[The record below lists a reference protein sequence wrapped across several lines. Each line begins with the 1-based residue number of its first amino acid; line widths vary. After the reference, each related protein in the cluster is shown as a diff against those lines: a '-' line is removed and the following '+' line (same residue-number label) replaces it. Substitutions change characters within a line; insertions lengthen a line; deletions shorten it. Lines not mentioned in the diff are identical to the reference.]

1 MLTPGWAD
9 ARTQW
14 KNCRMS
20 CRLQVELIT
29 EKEKEEEKEA
39 IWSVWHCSKHHR
51 TGTSSGFSFSG
62 SGYFAKL
69 LFGKAFFNN
78 LSVPEHCSASSV
90 CTPTSG
96 IHGKLQADWGTA
108 SPFFKIRFLLIC
120 ESHLYHSKVVV
131 TAPPPT
137 PTELPLMISPLQ
149 LGLYAACKDDGISG
163 KTWLTP
169 QLTIVILIHVTR
181 RLIVVIK
188 KLHQV

>member
-9 ARTQW
+9 TRTQW
-14 KNCRMS
+14 KNCHMS
-20 CRLQVELIT
+20 CKLQVELIT

-51 TGTSSGFSFSG
+51 TGTSSDFSFSG

-78 LSVPEHCSASSV
+78 LSVPEHYSASSV

-108 SPFFKIRFLLIC
+108 SPFFKICFLLIC

-131 TAPPPT
+131 I
-137 PTELPLMISPLQ
+137 L
-149 LGLYAACKDDGISG
+149 LGLRVGG
-163 KTWLTP
+163 
-169 QLTIVILIHVTR
+169 TR
-181 RLIVVIK
+181 DSWFPPFNLGYMQDVKMMAFLVRLG
-188 KLHQV
+188 